1 MPLAIADICIVPQLR
16 DAVALIKQ
24 QPRLAAPDLHR
35 HKVIAVGVAGVVGQH
50 GVLGHGLDGQGER
63 GASAGDPGGERDE
76 GVRADVA
83 DGLRGAGLKLLC
95 ALPLDVGEGRLLPRG
110 HGLLGRR
117 HHINVVEVNI
127 FKAPAEIFLVPK
139 ENLIEVSH
147 AANKHTKMDVQ
158 LVKSSR

>member
-16 DAVALIKQ
+16 HPVALVQQ

-35 HKVIAVGVAGVVGQH
+35 HKVVAVGVTGVVGKH

-63 GASAGDPGGERDE
+63 GAGAGDPGGERDE
-76 GVRADVA
+76 RVRADVA
-83 DGLRGAGLKLLC
+83 DGLGGAGLELRG

-110 HGLLGRR
+110 HGLLGRC

-139 ENLIEVSH
+139 EYLIEVSH
-147 AANKHTKMDVQ
+147 AANKHAEMDVE